1 MKKIILMLSV
11 IVLTVSCN
19 SYKQCHTKK
28 YYVDKSVRKAQLK
41 PRS

>member
-11 IVLTVSCN
+11 IVLTASCN
-19 SYKQCHTKK
+19 TYKPCHVKK
-28 YYVDKSVRKAQLK
+28 YYVDKSVRKAQSR